1 MMTLLV
7 RGAVEILGPD
17 PTVVEL
23 GNQTFTADDATLRR
37 VLAHPGRGEAIDSA
51 GLEALLGESKR
62 ERRDKTSAFYRGLG
76 FLAYDAIDVNDTYG
90 SLVMDLNR
98 DLALRYGFDRRFSLV
113 TNNGTGE
120 HIFDQRSIFQNV
132 HGLTDVG
139 GVQLHVLPFLN
150 YVNHGFFSFH
160 PNLFHALARANRYRL
175 IALGVGNRLGHAV
188 MSRPDVEE
196 TVFAPPLHS
205 CREIDLA
212 TLLSRVKFA
221 RSALSPRLARFGLR
235 IFGAASPSTRFDGAI
250 AHLRR
255 THGELVVFAVMR
267 KVADTPFR
275 LPIQGIY
282 SGAISDPEMRTDYLP
297 PEAQGAP

>member
-7 RGAVEILGPD
+7 RGTVEILGSD

-37 VLAHPGRGEAIDSA
+37 VLAHSGRSAAIDRT
-51 GLEALLGESKR
+51 GLEALLGESKQ
-62 ERRDKTSAFYRGLG
+62 ERRDKTAAYYRRLG
-76 FLAYDAIDVNDTYG
+76 FSAYDSIDVNDTYG
-90 SLVMDLNR
+90 SRVMDLNR
-98 DLALRYGFDRRFSLV
+98 DLHLRYGFDRVFSLV

-132 HGLTDVG
+132 HSLTDVG
-139 GVQLHVLPFLN
+139 GVQVHVLPFLN

-188 MSRPDVEE
+188 MCRPGVEG
-196 TVFAPPLHS
+196 TVFEPPLHS
-205 CREIDLA
+205 CREIDLEA
-212 TLLSRVKFA
+212 ILSRVKFA
-221 RSALSPRLARFGLR
+221 RSTLSSRFEGLGRR
-235 IFGAASPSTRFDGAI
+235 IFGTPSPSARLDGAI
-250 AHLRR
+250 AHLCR

-267 KVADTPFR
+267 KVADTAFR

-282 SGAISDPEMRTDYLP
+282 SDAISDPEVRADYL
-297 PEAQGAP
+297 